1 MYYEIK
7 MEHDLVFNIIHVVP
21 NITIITFAI
30 INTKDIGTMIFELQT
45 NNMAPQLT
53 KGTKVKASLVNRDTW
68 HNVNGIIMI
77 EAEAVVI
84 GRVLKNNLLNHE
96 CLVLGLD
103 NLSEE
108 VTIDF
113 AEIKNIWKA
122 DEIVSKNIL

>member
-1 MYYEIK
+1 
-7 MEHDLVFNIIHVVP
+7 
-21 NITIITFAI
+21 
-30 INTKDIGTMIFELQT
+30 
-45 NNMAPQLT
+45 
-53 KGTKVKASLVNRDTW
+53 
-68 HNVNGIIMI
+68 MI